1 MVALWLPLAGD
12 HGPAERAV
20 AVCTG
25 SARRGATAPLWEA
38 VAVVSSDARG
48 WGRGFL
54 NGRHPVLHQ
63 RQLSPGGSHYGHVL
77 GTNLLVSIAE
87 GVDTKEFVQNVWIV
101 CPDAQWIQRFGPHK
115 YLCKRI
121 QVHPGIR
128 PGLAY
133 N

>member
-1 MVALWLPLAGD
+1 MHTGNHGRGDRYVYTSMVALWLPLAGD

-48 WGRGFL
+48 RGFL

-63 RQLSPGGSHYGHVL
+63 RHVSPGDSRYDHIL
-77 GTNLLVSIAE
+77 GTTLPISS
-87 GVDTKEFVQNVWIV
+87 
-101 CPDAQWIQRFGPHK
+101 
-115 YLCKRI
+115 
-121 QVHPGIR
+121 
-128 PGLAY
+128 
-133 N
+133 

>member
-1 MVALWLPLAGD
+1 MHTGNHGRGDRYVYTSMVALWLPLAGD

-63 RQLSPGGSHYGHVL
+63 RHVSPGDSRYDHIL
-77 GTNLLVSIAE
+77 GTNLPISS
-87 GVDTKEFVQNVWIV
+87 
-101 CPDAQWIQRFGPHK
+101 
-115 YLCKRI
+115 
-121 QVHPGIR
+121 
-128 PGLAY
+128 
-133 N
+133 